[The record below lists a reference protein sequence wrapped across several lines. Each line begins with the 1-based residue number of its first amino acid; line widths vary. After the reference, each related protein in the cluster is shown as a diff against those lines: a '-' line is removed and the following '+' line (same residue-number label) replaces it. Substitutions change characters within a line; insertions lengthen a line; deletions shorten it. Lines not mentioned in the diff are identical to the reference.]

1 MPDTSKTLWK
11 RVKRADG
18 SNYDTVGHF
27 EHHEIEAAKAEGW
40 KESADD
46 HDRQEQRDEQPSQGA
61 EQPGQSGE
69 QRAGDD
75 QHREHSE
82 RGGDADQSGSGGQQ
96 QPVWDEPGTDQPAAG
111 GKRRR

>member
-11 RVKRADG
+11 REKRADG

-40 KESADD
+40 KESADEY
-46 HDRQEQRDEQPSQGA
+46 DRQEQRDVQPPEGTEQS
-61 EQPGQSGE
+61 GQSGE
-69 QRAGDD
+69 QRAGEGE
-75 QHREHSE
+75 HREHAE
-82 RGGDADQSGSGGQQ
+82 RGGDADQPGADGQQ
-96 QPVWDEPGTDQPAAG
+96 QPVRDQPGTEQPQAG